1 MRMAHVLM
9 GAMLALV
16 PSILIAQAV
25 ETSPRPVLRPV
36 AIEAKFTKASAPF
49 ASLRPKIRP
58 QRGQSATTSAVQK
71 VVVEQTINADIT
83 ARKVTKAE
91 PLRNVVAQ
99 THTGVVTV
107 TSPFAVAKSLRPKK
121 RPRKLRVAMLDTSKP
136 GRVKKAVRYKKKRVG
151 LRDQRVARI
160 SCETHFWQRRLR
172 GREPCEVDGSGWRE
186 DDARSFDRL

>member
-107 TSPFAVAKSLRPKK
+107 CVCRCEIVASEKTAAQ
-121 RPRKLRVAMLDTSKP
+121 VAGCD
-136 GRVKKAVRYKKKRVG
+136 VG
-151 LRDQRVARI
+151 YIKTWARQKGCSI
-160 SCETHFWQRRLR
+160 
-172 GREPCEVDGSGWRE
+172 
-186 DDARSFDRL
+186 